1 MGERRDDDEERNV
14 VEGGTDVKDGSSSDF
29 DRCDDG
35 VLEDEGRSPHLMMMM
50 NDMGMGDSLD
60 VVKAK
65 EVSE

>member
-1 MGERRDDDEERNV
+1 M
-14 VEGGTDVKDGSSSDF
+14 KDGSYDDF